1 MTSCKICNR
10 KLEDNKFYKSNK
22 SKCKDCIK
30 AIRIEQIV
38 TNKTWNHI
46 QFKVGGDLMKFDITI
61 IETLSRTV
69 SVDAENYNEALEKV
83 EDMYDRQEIILDSSD
98 FEGKVI
104 E

>member
-1 MTSCKICNR
+1 
-10 KLEDNKFYKSNK
+10 
-22 SKCKDCIK
+22 
-30 AIRIEQIV
+30 
-38 TNKTWNHI
+38 
-46 QFKVGGDLMKFDITI
+46 MKFDITI